1 MNWLIKTFSSSIGQK
16 ILMALTGLFLCTFL
30 VVHLTGNLQL
40 LLDDGG
46 YKFNAYAKFMTSNP
60 IIKVASYIT
69 YLSILFHAFKGLWLA
84 SKNRAARPKGYKKYA
99 GQATSTW
106 MSRSMGVLGTIILV
120 FIATHMWQFWYQYH
134 NSDASDETAAVL
146 YQEYTVVESEDGE
159 TMVFT
164 QAFIEAMDSN
174 IKAIVPKYQATGD
187 QEGFYA
193 DPVYVEY
200 KPIIDAMQ
208 YAQNNGKLKIE
219 KLKDLYTLVATS
231 YENPWIVL
239 LYVVSMGA
247 VGFHLLHGFSSAFQ
261 TMGWKHPKLNPLI
274 NGLTWFFGIIIPAGF
289 AAIPLIMYFS

>member
-16 ILMALTGLFLCTFL
+16 ILMALTGLFLSTFL

-40 LLDDGG
+40 LIDDEG
-46 YKFNAYAKFMTSNP
+46 YKFNAYAKFMTGNP
-60 IIKVASYIT
+60 LIKVASYIT

-99 GQATSTW
+99 GKANSTW

-134 NSDASDETAAVL
+134 NSDANDETATVI
-146 YQEYTVVESEDGE
+146 YQEYTTYETESGE
-159 TMVFT
+159 AKQVSGTKMEEMNDRLTETV
-164 QAFIEAMDSN
+164 
-174 IKAIVPKYQATGD
+174 KKYQATND
-187 QEGFYA
+187 QAGFEA
-193 DPVYVEY
+193 DPVYLEY
-200 KPIIDAMQ
+200 EPLLKDLE
-208 YAQNNGKLKIE
+208 YAQNNGKIE
-219 KLKDLYTLVATS
+219 KVKLKDLYTLVANS
-231 YENPWIVL
+231 YENIWIVL

-247 VGFHLLHGFSSAFQ
+247 VGFHLMHGFSSAFQ

-274 NGLTWFFGIIIPAGF
+274 NGLTWFFGIIIPACF